1 MCPYYLDG
9 DLNSKEFGDYP
20 LPACLSLR
28 RAVATVQF
36 SRVVR
41 EGRGRQVVTVDDVRA
56 HGLSKLNS
64 MLVQVDAV
72 CATDK
77 VRSGRHARPLG
88 RSRPVD
94 IDVHELESSE

>member
-41 EGRGRQVVTVDDVRA
+41 EGSWPAGRHGGRRA
-56 HGLSKLNS
+56 GARSLKTQQHARLELGDLPRAPRKSAARC
-64 MLVQVDAV
+64 LVQRDSWPGQ
-72 CATDK
+72 
-77 VRSGRHARPLG
+77 VRSTC
-88 RSRPVD
+88 
-94 IDVHELESSE
+94 

>member
-9 DLNSKEFGDYP
+9 DLNSEEFGDYP

-41 EGRGRQVVTVDDVRA
+41 EGSWPARHHGGRRA
-56 HGLSKLNS
+56 GARSLKTQQHARLELGDLPRAPSKS
-64 MLVQVDAV
+64 AAHCLVQRDSWPGQ
-72 CATDK
+72 
-77 VRSGRHARPLG
+77 VRSTC
-88 RSRPVD
+88 
-94 IDVHELESSE
+94 

>member
-1 MCPYYLDG
+1 
-9 DLNSKEFGDYP
+9 

-64 MLVQVDAV
+64 MQGSSSAICRALP
-72 CATDK
+72 
-77 VRSGRHARPLG
+77 VRARPTT
-88 RSRPVD
+88 
-94 IDVHELESSE
+94 